1 VPITPSSVRRRLRSR
16 SALSCADPITR
27 RVMLVIPTRH
37 WYQPD
42 MAAIKK
48 VDAIW
53 VDGQLVPWDNATD
66 HVLAHTMHYG
76 VGAFEGVRAYQR
88 ADGRTHVFRLRD
100 HIERLLDSCTI
111 CTLDVPYTVD
121 QLMKACTDV
130 VRTNKMKECY
140 LRPLV
145 YLGYGALGLGSFEP
159 PVRTMVACYEWG
171 SYLGEEGLKKG
182 IKCMVSGFTRA
193 NSNSVMNKGKICGQY
208 VTSVLAKRMAI
219 KSGFEEALMC
229 DPQGMVAEGTGE
241 NIFIVKSGVVRTPPL
256 SAAILGG
263 ITRDT
268 IIALLREGG
277 IEVREDMIARDELY
291 TADEVFLTGTA
302 AEITPVRDI
311 DHRKIGRGEAGP
323 TTRRIQEQFFSV
335 VKGNDSKH
343 DAWLTY
349 I

>member
-1 VPITPSSVRRRLRSR
+1 MREAICLYPFGQ
-16 SALSCADPITR
+16 ALK
-27 RVMLVIPTRH
+27 LVIPSPH
-37 WYQPD
+37 WYEAD
-42 MAAIKK
+42 MAIKK
-48 VDAIW
+48 VDTIW
-53 VDGQLVPWDNATD
+53 VDGTLVPWDSATD
-66 HVLAHTMHYG
+66 HVLAHTLHYG
-76 VGAFEGVRAYQR
+76 VGAFEGIRAYQR
-88 ADGRTHVFRLRD
+88 TDGRTHVFRLRE
-100 HIERLLDSCTI
+100 HIERLLDSCSI
-111 CTLDVPYTVD
+111 CTIDCPYTRE
-121 QLMKACTDV
+121 QLVQACLDT
-130 VRTNKMKECY
+130 VRSNKMPFCY

-145 YLGYGALGLGSFEP
+145 YLGYGALGLGSLEP
-159 PVRTMVACYEWG
+159 PVRTIVAAYEWG
-171 SYLGEEGLKKG
+171 AYLGDDGLKKG

-193 NSNSVMNKGKICGQY
+193 NGNAVMNKGKICGQY

-241 NIFIVKSGVVRTPPL
+241 NIFIVKNGVVRTPPL

-268 IIALLREGG
+268 IISLLREGG
-277 IEVREDMIARDELY
+277 VEVREEMLARDELY